1 MMAGEITQSI
11 ILGLVQ
17 GIGEFLPISSTAHL
31 VLAPFLFGWQDPGLY
46 FDIALHFGTL
56 IAVVSYFHRDWV
68 MIFQATLRNLK
79 NRKGKSAADIQN
91 GNPDLLWLIIIATIP
106 GALAGYFLE
115 RQVESVFR
123 NPLLIALMLSFVGLI
138 LYLADKYLKKEKSIN
153 QLGLK
158 DAIIIG
164 LSQAAAII
172 PGVSRSGATITAGL
186 LRGFDRVSAAKFSF
200 LLSTPII
207 FGATISHAADIANG
221 KIGLNIFIGVVVSA
235 LSGYLT
241 IKYLFKFIERVSY
254 KIFFWY
260 RLALAVLIVIVYF
273 S

>member
-1 MMAGEITQSI
+1 MAGEIIQSVV
-11 ILGLVQ
+11 LGVIQ
-17 GIGEFLPISSTAHL
+17 GMGEFLPISSTAHL
-31 VLAPFLFGWQDPGLY
+31 ILAPFLFGWQDPGLY

-56 IAVVSYFHRDWV
+56 IAVILYFYKDWIA
-68 MIFQATLRNLK
+68 IFRSAFRNFK

-91 GNPDLLWLIIIATIP
+91 SNPDLLWLIIIATIP
-106 GALAGYFLE
+106 GALSGYFLE
-115 RQVESVFR
+115 RQAESVFR
-123 NPLLIALMLSFVGLI
+123 NPLLIAFMLSFVGLI
-138 LYLADKYLKKEKSIN
+138 LYLADKYLKKEKNIN
-153 QLGLK
+153 RLSLK
-158 DAIIIG
+158 DAVIIG

-186 LRGFDRVSAAKFSF
+186 LRGFDRVGAAKFSF

-207 FGATISHAADIANG
+207 FGAAMSHAADIANG
-221 KIGLNIFIGVVVSA
+221 KIGPNIFIGIIVSA

-241 IKYLFKFIERVSY
+241 IKYLLKFIGRVSY

-260 RLALAVLIVIVYF
+260 RLALAILIAVVYF